1 MTATTV
7 DLTNCDREPIHV
19 PGAIQ
24 SYGCLLACDSTLE
37 TIRRHSANAPA
48 MLSVDDASL
57 NGRAFAEL
65 VGEAFAHTLR
75 NALSKATDPRRPGL
89 VFNQSLA
96 EGSTRFDVSVHSHG
110 GHAVAE
116 FEPATGIEGAAL
128 DIARNL
134 ISRTQS
140 RAKLDDLLL
149 ITPKLMRAV
158 LGYDRVMIYRFA
170 EDGSGRV
177 IAEERRGD
185 LESFFGQHFPAS
197 DIPSQARVLY
207 LRNTIRVI
215 NDASD
220 HGAPLVPVLD
230 AAGAPLDLSYAHLRS
245 VSPIHLEYLRNMG
258 VAASMSVSVIVN
270 GGLWGLIACHHYAP
284 KALTLAQRVAT
295 EMFGEVFSLRV
306 EAFQR
311 AEALAAATRAR
322 AALDSIVSATS
333 SETDVVTFLRNRL
346 DTLQT
351 LIPSDGVGLFIE
363 GEWNGHGVTP
373 PPSRIAALAEFLRSA
388 STGPIWTTDALSREF
403 PEAEDYIGDASGV
416 LTIPLSQLPRD
427 YLFFF
432 RREQIETLNWGG
444 DPNKT
449 YASGPNGDRLSPRKS
464 FEIWKEIVRGRSAN
478 WSPIDRQTAEA
489 ARIQLLEIMMRHSEV
504 LAGERREADVRQKR
518 LNEELNH
525 RVKNILALIKSLVS
539 QDVGLGSEVEA
550 YAAALK
556 GRIIALS
563 HAHDQVVRSDG
574 GGLLNGLLRAEL
586 GPYMTATRETRIS
599 GPDIVL
605 DARAYS
611 VLALVLHELATNA
624 AKYGALSVSA
634 GQLDVN
640 WTLTEV
646 GDCRLLWLETGGPA
660 VKTPERSGFGTSL
673 IRRSVPFDL
682 GGESEIDFPSEGFSA
697 RLLIPARFFEDR
709 SAHAG
714 AKMRAPESVADDP
727 RPLTNYHVLVVEDQF
742 VIALDAEQLLKENG
756 ASEVSI
762 AATPTEAERILSST
776 RPHVAVL
783 DVNLGRTTSLGV
795 AERLLAVGI
804 PFIFATGYGDSRM
817 IPDKFRDVPVVR
829 KPYSA
834 RVLLGA
840 VDAVLNRSRAN

>member
-1 MTATTV
+1 
-7 DLTNCDREPIHV
+7 
-19 PGAIQ
+19 
-24 SYGCLLACDSTLE
+24 
-37 TIRRHSANAPA
+37 
-48 MLSVDDASL
+48 MLSVDGASL

-65 VGEAFAHTLR
+65 VGESFAHTLR

-89 VFNQSLA
+89 LFNHSLA
-96 EGSTRFDVSVHSHG
+96 EGSTRFDVSVHSFE
-110 GHAVAE
+110 GHSVVE
-116 FEPATGIEGAAL
+116 FEPAAALEGAAL

-134 ISRTQS
+134 ILRTRG

-149 ITPKLMRAV
+149 ITPRLMRAV
-158 LGYDRVMIYRFA
+158 LGYDRVMVYRFA
-170 EDGSGRV
+170 DDGAGRV
-177 IAEERRGD
+177 VAEEKRTD

-215 NDASD
+215 NDAND
-220 HGAPLVPVLD
+220 HGAPVVPVLD
-230 AAGAPLDLSYAHLRS
+230 TKGAPLDLSYAHLRS

-270 GGLWGLIACHHYAP
+270 GELWGLIACHHYAP

-295 EMFGEVFSLRV
+295 EMFGEVFSLRI

-322 AALDSIVSATS
+322 AALDWIVSATS
-333 SETDVVTFLRNRL
+333 AETDVVRFLRDRL

-351 LIPSDGVGLFIE
+351 LIPCDGVGLFIE

-373 PPSRIAALAEFLRSA
+373 PPSRIAAIAEMLRPR
-388 STGPIWTTDALSREF
+388 STGPIWATDSLSREL
-403 PEAEDYIGDASGV
+403 PEAREYLADASGM
-416 LTIPLSQLPRD
+416 LAIPLSQLPRD

-449 YASGPNGDRLSPRKS
+449 YASGPNGERLSPRKS
-464 FEIWKEIVRGRSAN
+464 FEMWKEIVHGHSAN
-478 WSPIDRQTAEA
+478 WTPADRQTAEA

-504 LAGERREADVRQKR
+504 LASERREADVRQKT

-539 QDVGLGSEVEA
+539 QDVGQGRDVEA
-550 YAAALK
+550 YAGALK

-563 HAHDQVVRSDG
+563 NAHDQVVRSDG
-574 GGLLNGLLRAEL
+574 GGFLSGLLRAEL
-586 GPYMTATRETRIS
+586 GPYMTAIRETHIA

-634 GQLDVN
+634 GRLDVS
-640 WTLTEV
+640 WKLTES
-646 GDCRLLWLETGGPA
+646 GDCRLLWLETGGPP
-660 VKTPERSGFGTSL
+660 VTTPSRTGFGTSL

-682 GGESEIDFPSEGFSA
+682 GGESEIDFRPQGFSA
-697 RLLIPARFFEDR
+697 GLLIPARFFENR
-709 SAHAG
+709 SAQVG
-714 AKMRAPESVADDP
+714 AKMRAPEHITQDS
-727 RPLTNYHVLVVEDQF
+727 RSLSNYHVLLVEDQF
-742 VIALDAEQLLKENG
+742 VIALDAEQLLRENG

-762 AATPTEAERILSST
+762 AATPTEAERILSSA

-834 RVLLGA
+834 RSLVGA
-840 VDAVLNRSRAN
+840 VDIVLSRSRAL